1 VTGALMAVSLLV
13 DFRLWGMWI
22 EQQLLVSLAQPPGQP
37 QIAIPLFLRLPA
49 AALLV
54 IWGARTN
61 RKWTVPA
68 SAALAMPVLWIA
80 AFSVVV
86 AILALDRP
94 ELQPKARSAN
104 ARDRAPDRLPE
115 PAASRS

>member
-1 VTGALMAVSLLV
+1 M
-13 DFRLWGMWI
+13 
-22 EQQLLVSLAQPPGQP
+22 
-37 QIAIPLFLRLPA
+37 
-49 AALLV
+49 

-80 AFSVVV
+80 ALSVVV

-94 ELQPKARSAN
+94 ELQPQPRPAKAPTPR
-104 ARDRAPDRLPE
+104 R
-115 PAASRS
+115 